1 MKAILEAIQLQ
12 VSDAVPAIQYT
23 DENWGQLDLFG
34 ANIPVKWPCV
44 LIDMVGGQYSNIGQ
58 ISNELPR
65 NRQQGSVNIE
75 ITVAA
80 LRLTNTSRNA
90 PHNQRYEGFEI
101 WEIVAEVH
109 KHLHGFRPADNTGKL
124 IRTQLQKVR
133 RDDGVQEVRITYSL
147 GVHNC

>member
-1 MKAILEAIQLQ
+1 MKTILEAIQKQ
-12 VSDAVPAIQYT
+12 VSDGIPAIQYT
-23 DENWGQLDLFG
+23 DENWGQLDYYG
-34 ANIPVKWPCV
+34 SNIPVKWPCV
-44 LIDMVGGQYSNIGQ
+44 LIDMVGGQYSDIGQ

-80 LRLTNTSRNA
+80 QKLTNSSFKA
-90 PHNQRYEGFEI
+90 PKIQKWHCFEI

-109 KHLHGFRPADNTGKL
+109 KHLHGFRPADHTGKL